1 MKTIYIY
8 NAHCTDRHYPYA
20 VTLDHNQFLYANK
33 SLDDLPKLVDELKED
48 LGWCRDKDVKSLAF
62 TLSEE
67 TNPELFI

>member
-1 MKTIYIY
+1 MKTVYIY
-8 NAHCTDRHYPYA
+8 NAHCANSHYPYA
-20 VTLDHNQFLYANK
+20 VTLDHNQFLYINK

-48 LGWCRDKDVKSLAF
+48 LGWRRDKDVKSLAF

>member
-8 NAHCTDRHYPYA
+8 NAHCADSYYPYA
-20 VTLDHNQFLYANK
+20 VTLDHNQFLYINK
-33 SLDDLPKLVDELKED
+33 LLNDLPKIVDELKND
-48 LGWCRDKDVKSLAF
+48 QGWRKDKDVKSLAF